1 MKRVAAYSLL
11 LTLCL
16 SGCAVH
22 RQVPVLTPLGGISA
36 QNVPAI
42 FPVGRWQFVHAIDFS
57 ADSRGGATVIGIV
70 RLEEGG
76 LEVALVTVEGLTLF
90 EAGKMDG
97 KKPVV
102 RRALSPFDSKSF
114 AADLLA
120 DVEMMFRS
128 PAGNPTLG
136 RGPGGELIW
145 RYRGADGKLTDLLT
159 EEAGC
164 WRLNRY
170 DSARALLRQLEA
182 TQCREEAGFLLPGLM
197 ELHATEPA
205 EYRLRMRLLSAT
217 RLPDQAVRQQSR
229 GASSRPRE

>member
-1 MKRVAAYSLL
+1 MKRFAAYLL
-11 LTLCL
+11 LVVSYL
-16 SGCAVH
+16 SGCAGS
-22 RQVPVLTPLGGISA
+22 QQLPDLTPLNGSSLED
-36 QNVPAI
+36 VPAI

-76 LEVALVTVEGLTLF
+76 MEVALVTVEGLTLF
-90 EAGKMDG
+90 EAEKRDG

-102 RRALSPFDSKSF
+102 RRALPPFDAKSF

-128 PAGNPTLG
+128 PAGKPTLG
-136 RGPGGELIW
+136 RSPDGELIW
-145 RYRGADGKLTDLLT
+145 RYRGADGKLTDLLP

-170 DSARALLRQLEA
+170 DSAGELQRQLEA
-182 TQCREEAGFLLPGLM
+182 MQCREEAGFLRPGLI

-205 EYRLRMRLLSAT
+205 EYHLRMRLLSAT
-217 RLPDQAVRQQSR
+217 RLPEQAVR
-229 GASSRPRE
+229 